1 MFNYK
6 DQVGHIIPLK
16 KRAEPDLAYWCAVCR
31 VTHNAQDLTFIG
43 EDVSAPDDP
52 HAAKRDILNSAL
64 AAVCGDRALNY
75 GKPEANFA
83 RIALLWNAYV
93 HIRAKDQGVEEAKL
107 AFTEWDVANLMIL
120 MKVARTMNQPNHK
133 DSWVD
138 IAGYAACAYDI
149 THDMK

>member
-1 MFNYK
+1 MVVEFK
-6 DQVGHIIPLK
+6 CPEDHLII
-16 KRAEPDLAYWCAVCR
+16 
-31 VTHNAQDLTFIG
+31 VTELESKG
-43 EDVSAPDDP
+43 EDFLCMKCNTRYHKSRLTSADP